1 MYGFPNDFDPQVFV
15 GRELETIT
23 YAVNVIVL
31 AFADRL
37 TVSASGSLSY
47 RVANDAETG
56 VDRPPV
62 IRTSLVNLV
71 GRTVLAA
78 ELKSA
83 RELVLEFDGEG
94 SVTLL
99 DDADTYE
106 CYLITIGDREI
117 IV

>member
-1 MYGFPNDFDPQVFV
+1 MYGFPNDFDHRVFV

-37 TVSASGSLSY
+37 TVSASGALSY
-47 RVANDAETG
+47 RVASDAATG

-62 IRTSLVNLV
+62 VCTSLVNLV
-71 GRTVLAA
+71 GRTVLEA

-83 RELVLEFDGEG
+83 RELFLEFDGGG

-99 DDADTYE
+99 DDAGRYE
-106 CYLITIGDREI
+106 CYLISTGDREI

>member
-1 MYGFPNDFDPQVFV
+1 MYGFPKDFDPLIFV

-31 AFADRL
+31 VFADRL

-47 RVANDAETG
+47 RIANDAETG

-62 IRTSLVNLV
+62 IRTSFVSLV

-78 ELKSA
+78 ELKST
-83 RELVLEFDGEG
+83 RELVLEFDGGG

-99 DDADTYE
+99 DDAGIYE
-106 CYLITIGDREI
+106 CYLISIGDREI